1 MANIFDTP
9 LIHLLP
15 SAFSDIDEIRWICES
30 VQPEIDEILEII
42 RNKLFFSSFDKL
54 DELALDYL
62 LFESGIGGS
71 IENSFITSRTDKIKF
86 LKNYVKL
93 NQLRGTKDGILHAVD
108 MLDIN
113 AEVTE
118 WFDIPEELEPYWFK
132 LKIISDRVFTDNELK
147 LIRAYVTAYK
157 NTRSWFKTEIKNT
170 YYSDIYPSLVL
181 KRRITFKSRAEFI
194 TAIPSSVYSAVIS
207 KERIVLKGKFNVN

>member
-108 MLDIN
+108 MLNIN

>member
-170 YYSDIYPSLVL
+170 YYSDIYPSLIL

>member
-15 SAFSDIDEIRWICES
+15 SAFSDVDEIRWICES
-30 VQPEIDEILEII
+30 VQPEIDEVLEII

-170 YYSDIYPSLVL
+170 YYSDIYPSLIL

>member
-170 YYSDIYPSLVL
+170 YYSDIYPSLIL

-194 TAIPSSVYSAVIS
+194 TAISSSVYSAVIS

>member
-15 SAFSDIDEIRWICES
+15 SAFSDVDEIRWICES
-30 VQPEIDEILEII
+30 VQPEIDEVLEII

-170 YYSDIYPSLVL
+170 YYSDIYPSLIL

-194 TAIPSSVYSAVIS
+194 TAISSSVYSAVIS

>member
-15 SAFSDIDEIRWICES
+15 SAFSDVDEIRWICES
-30 VQPEIDEILEII
+30 VQPEIDEVLEII

-194 TAIPSSVYSAVIS
+194 TAISSSVYSAVIS

>member
-15 SAFSDIDEIRWICES
+15 SAFSDVDEIRWICES
-30 VQPEIDEILEII
+30 VQPEIDEVLEII

>member
-1 MANIFDTP
+1 M
-9 LIHLLP
+9 
-15 SAFSDIDEIRWICES
+15 
-30 VQPEIDEILEII
+30 
-42 RNKLFFSSFDKL
+42 
-54 DELALDYL
+54 